1 MKLLLLLLLT
11 PFALTADPTSI
22 TSDHLSY
29 KEKALCLEGHV
40 EIIHELAYITAGQA
54 RMQQEGGQTFE
65 LHEQVSLRFT
75 DGGIL
80 TCGHAFLDRDRLQ
93 GRFSGGRVLYCEKE
107 ARTLKSPLSL
117 ECDRMD
123 VQASEGAVDS
133 ITARGA
139 VHLIHG
145 HTLTGRSDETH
156 YSRRG
161 PLPQPLIT
169 RYMISRAVTDSA
181 DAQPT
186 QPQISDVLNLR
197 GNVELSAHKLG
208 ILCNDDQ
215 VWLVRT
221 TTAGDPDPQ
230 IDCVSATGRTTLT
243 SAEGPLRRLTC
254 TGHLFIDQAA
264 KQAHLVG
271 HPVTYSD
278 PLGGF
283 IADQMTIDYTDAGQF
298 EPTKITLT
306 GNVRIRNHAL
316 GDQIH
321 LQYALADQVEYSPQT
336 ETLTLTALDTG
347 RVLFLDAD
355 QDTRVSAHQV
365 VINRKQKSVEGI
377 GQVHFTLSEPELDT
391 LKTMFDSHE

>member
-1 MKLLLLLLLT
+1 MKFLLLLVPIALL
-11 PFALTADPTSI
+11 ADPTSI
-22 TSDHLSY
+22 TSDHLAY
-29 KEKALCLEGHV
+29 KEKALCLQGHV
-40 EIIHELAYITAGQA
+40 EIVHELAHITAGQA

-65 LHEQVSLRFT
+65 LHDDVSLRFT
-75 DGGIL
+75 DGGVL
-80 TCGHAFLDRDRLQ
+80 TCGHAFLDRDRLH

-107 ARTLKSPLSL
+107 AHTLKSPLSL

-123 VQASEGAVDS
+123 VQASKGAVDS

-145 HTLTGRSDETH
+145 HTLTGRSDKTV

-161 PLPQPLIT
+161 PLPQALIT
-169 RYMISRAVTDSA
+169 RYMISRAVTDAA
-181 DAQPT
+181 DAQPN
-186 QPQISDVLNLR
+186 QPTISDILNLR

-221 TTAGDPDPQ
+221 ITNGEPE

-254 TGHLFIDQAA
+254 TGNLFIDQTA
-264 KQAHLVG
+264 KRAHLVG
-271 HPVTYSD
+271 NPVTYSD

-283 IADQMTIDYTDAGQF
+283 IADQMTIDYTDVGQF

-321 LQYALADQVEYSPQT
+321 LQYALADQVEYAPQT
-336 ETLTLTALDTG
+336 ETMTLTALDAG

-365 VINRKQKSVEGI
+365 VINRKQKSVEGV
-377 GQVHFTLSEPELDT
+377 GQVHFTLSEHELDA